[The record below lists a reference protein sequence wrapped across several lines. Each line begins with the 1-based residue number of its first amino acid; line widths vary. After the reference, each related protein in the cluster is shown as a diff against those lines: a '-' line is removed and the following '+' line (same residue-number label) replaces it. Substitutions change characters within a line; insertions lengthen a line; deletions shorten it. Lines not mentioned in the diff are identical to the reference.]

1 MVEKGEKMATAN
13 NLNVIDMGDEREL
26 EALREHSELAV
37 SSEKGG
43 EMCDIKSLRWEEI
56 AT

>member
-26 EALREHSELAV
+26 EALREHSKLAV

>member
-1 MVEKGEKMATAN
+1 MVEKEEKMAAAN

-26 EALREHSELAV
+26 GALREHSELAV

-43 EMCDIKSLRWEEI
+43 ETYDIMRH
-56 AT
+56 

>member
-43 EMCDIKSLRWEEI
+43 ETCDIKRH
-56 AT
+56 